1 MLSDHNELVG
11 VFTDFDEMVKQIEVA
26 VQSGEIHKMKQ
37 EMVVTRAEIGSMNE
51 DRRSCHLKF
60 TKAGKAKFEFGW
72 DTTMETL
79 RAP

>member
-1 MLSDHNELVG
+1 MG
-11 VFTDFDEMVKQIEVA
+11 VFVDFDEMIRKLEA
-26 VQSGEIHKMKQ
+26 GVQSGEIWELQ
-37 EMVVTRAEIGSMNE
+37 REMVVTRVEVGCMDQ

-60 TKAGKAKFEFGW
+60 TKEGKAKFEFGW